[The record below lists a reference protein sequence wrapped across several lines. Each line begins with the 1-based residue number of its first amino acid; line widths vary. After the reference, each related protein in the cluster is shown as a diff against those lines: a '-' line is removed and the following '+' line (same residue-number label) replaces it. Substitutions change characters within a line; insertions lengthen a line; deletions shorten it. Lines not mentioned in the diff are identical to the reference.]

1 MTLSFVDSWLGG
13 VTSIS
18 VRLFVTAGLLILA
31 FGQGLIQPVQ
41 PVIIAGVDCICH
53 MTDVMIHTNH
63 TRTAVTFLFMY
74 FNYFLPPH

>member
-13 VTSIS
+13 VTSMS

-41 PVIIAGVDCICH
+41 PVIIAGVFHALIDN
-53 MTDVMIHTNH
+53 V
-63 TRTAVTFLFMY
+63 L
-74 FNYFLPPH
+74 